1 MASGTIKQMLSD
13 AEIVTITATSGTGS
27 SAGFALVSKATYPY
41 KCLIPFGLTT
51 NAAFSIE
58 IYNENS
64 VNWLVGVRDSST
76 GAWASGATVTFKAF
90 AFK

>member
-13 AEIVTITATSGTGS
+13 AEILTITATSGTGS

-51 NAAFSIE
+51 NAEFSIE

-64 VNWLVGVRDSST
+64 SNWLVGVRNAST
-76 GAWASGATVTFKAF
+76 SAWASGASVTFKAF
-90 AFK
+90 AIK